1 MLGALLAVAVLRA
14 APGDLLPVALVAGAT
29 GALVVWIVWQDLA
42 TFTISDAALLAVAAL
57 GFAFR
62 WSSAAADGEAPWHAL
77 AAIALDVGLC
87 GGMLLL
93 FREAYYRLKGVD
105 GLGLGDVKLA
115 AAGALLVGGV
125 GFSWALFAASLA
137 GLAAVGA
144 ARLLRPGHPQRG
156 PARLRCGAGAG
167 GLGGLADRAGAA
179 PGGDLSRCRPSAT
192 RRSTPAAAA

>member
-1 MLGALLAVAVLRA
+1 MTALAPGLRRAEWAAPVLGALLAVAILRA

-57 GFAFR
+57 ALAFR
-62 WSSAAADGEAPWHAL
+62 WSIAAAAGEAPWHAL

-87 GGMLLL
+87 GGMLLV

-137 GLAAVGA
+137 GLAAVGV
-144 ARLLRPGHPQRG
+144 ARLLRPGHPQ
-156 PARLRCGAGAG
+156 
-167 GLGGLADRAGAA
+167 ADRLAFGAVLAPAVWAVWLIEQAPRLAGI
-179 PGGDLSRCRPSAT
+179 
-192 RRSTPAAAA
+192 

>member
-1 MLGALLAVAVLRA
+1 MTAFAPSLRRAEWAAPVLGVLLAVAVLRA
-14 APGDLLPVALVAGAT
+14 APGDLLPVVLVAGAT

-62 WSSAAADGEAPWHAL
+62 WSSAATEGEAPWHAL

-144 ARLLRPGHPQRG
+144 ARLIRPGQPR
-156 PARLRCGAGAG
+156 
-167 GLGGLADRAGAA
+167 ADRLAFGAVLA
-179 PGGDLSRCRPSAT
+179 PAVWAVWLIEQAPHLTGT
-192 RRSTPAAAA
+192 

>member
-1 MLGALLAVAVLRA
+1 MTGFAASLRRAEWAAPMLGVLLAVAILRA
-14 APGDLLPVALVAGAT
+14 APGAWISVMLVAGAT

-42 TFTISDAALLAVAAL
+42 TFTISDAAVLAVAAL
-57 GFAFR
+57 AFAFR
-62 WSSAAADGEAPWHAL
+62 WSSAMAEGEAPGHAA

-87 GGMLLL
+87 GGLLLL

-137 GLAAVGA
+137 GLALVGV
-144 ARLLRPGHPQRG
+144 ARLLRRA
-156 PARLRCGAGAG
+156 PAGRLAFGAVLAPAIWGVWLIEQALPRLAG
-167 GLGGLADRAGAA
+167 
-179 PGGDLSRCRPSAT
+179 S
-192 RRSTPAAAA
+192 